1 MVGAGSFI
9 GQHLIRKL
17 IDNGD
22 HVTGLVRNRPQNPE
36 KWMKNVK
43 IVSGDITEK
52 RSLAGICKD
61 IEIVY
66 HLAAKV
72 HDFTSGDQTSE
83 EHFAVNVQGTRNLLD
98 ECANSGIRH
107 FVYFSSVK
115 AMAEESGNNLDETF
129 SPSPETP
136 YGKSKLEAEKVVED
150 YGLKYKFKTTS
161 LRLPL
166 VYGPGNKGNI
176 YRMIEAIDRGRF
188 VMIGRGANKR
198 SMVYIENAVDAA
210 ISVVNNCREDSSVY
224 IVTDGI
230 DYSLKE
236 LYDTISRGLGKS
248 PRSFFVPMGLARGL
262 AVMGGIAGSMI
273 GKQLPFNL
281 NILEKLT
288 GTYTFSS
295 LKIQREL
302 GFKPRYNLY
311 NTISDTINW
320 YKTVRHV

>member
-1 MVGAGSFI
+1 MVGARSFI

-17 IDNGD
+17 IANGD
-22 HVTGLVRNRPQNPE
+22 HVTGLVRNRPDKAE
-36 KWMKNVK
+36 KWMTDVK

-52 RSLAGICKD
+52 RSIAGICKD

-72 HDFTSGDQTSE
+72 HDFSNKGNTAD
-83 EHFAVNVQGTRNLLD
+83 EHFAVNVSGTKNILD
-98 ECANSGIRH
+98 ECIHFGIKH

-115 AMAEESGNNLDETF
+115 AMAEERGNNLDETF

-136 YGKSKLEAEKVVED
+136 YGQSKLEAEKIVED
-150 YGLKYKFKTTS
+150 YGGKYKFKTTS

-176 YRMIEAIDRGRF
+176 YRMIEAVDRGRF
-188 VMIGRGANKR
+188 VMIGRGANRR
-198 SMVYIENAVDAA
+198 SMVYVENVVDAA
-210 ISVVNNCREDSSVY
+210 ISVVNNSRADSSVY

-236 LYDTISRGLGKS
+236 LYDTISKGLGKR
-248 PRSFFVPMGLARGL
+248 PRSFFVPMGLARGF
-262 AVMGGIAGSMI
+262 AVIGDIAGSMI
-273 GKQLPFNL
+273 GKQVPFNL

-295 LKIQREL
+295 LKIQREI
-302 GFKPRYNLY
+302 GFTPRYNLY

-320 YKTVRHV
+320 YKT

>member
-1 MVGAGSFI
+1 MVGARSFI

-22 HVTGLVRNRPQNPE
+22 HVTGLFRKRPDKAE
-36 KWMKNVK
+36 KWMKDVK
-43 IVSGDITEK
+43 VASGDITEK
-52 RSLAGICKD
+52 SSIAGICKE

-72 HDFTSGDQTSE
+72 HDFSNKGNTAD
-83 EHFAVNVQGTRNLLD
+83 EHSAVNVSGIKNVLD
-98 ECANSGIRH
+98 ECINSGIKH

-115 AMAEESGNNLDETF
+115 AMAEERGNNLDETF

-136 YGKSKLEAEKVVED
+136 YGKSKLEAEKAVED
-150 YGLKYKFKTTS
+150 YGGKYKFKTTS

-188 VMIGRGANKR
+188 VMIGRGDNRR
-198 SMVYIENAVDAA
+198 SMVYVENVVDAA
-210 ISVVNNCREDSSVY
+210 ISVVNNSRADSSVY

-236 LYDTISRGLGKS
+236 LYETISKGLGKRT
-248 PRSFFVPMGLARGL
+248 RSFFIPMGLARGL
-262 AVMGGIAGSMI
+262 AVIGGIAGSII
-273 GKQLPFNL
+273 GKQVPFNS

-295 LKIQREL
+295 LKIQREP

-311 NTISDTINW
+311 NTINDTINW

>member
-1 MVGAGSFI
+1 MVGTRSFI

-17 IDNGD
+17 IDKGD
-22 HVTGLVRNRPQNPE
+22 HVTGLVRNRPDKAE
-36 KWMKNVK
+36 KWMKDVK
-43 IVSGDITEK
+43 VVSGDITEK
-52 RSLAGICKD
+52 RSLAGLCKD

-72 HDFTSGDQTSE
+72 HDFSNKSNTAD
-83 EHFAVNVQGTRNLLD
+83 EHFAVNVSGTKNILD
-98 ECANSGIRH
+98 ECIHFGIKH

-115 AMAEESGNNLDETF
+115 AMAEERGNNLDETF
-129 SPSPETP
+129 SPAPETL

-150 YGLKYKFKTTS
+150 YGGKYKFNTTS

-176 YRMIEAIDRGRF
+176 YRMIEAVDRGRF
-188 VMIGRGANKR
+188 VMIGRGANRR
-198 SMVYIENAVDAA
+198 SMVYVENAVDAA
-210 ISVVNNCREDSSVY
+210 ISVVNNSRADSSVY

-236 LYDTISRGLGKS
+236 LYDTISKGLGKM
-248 PRSFFVPMGLARGL
+248 PRSFSVPMGLARGF
-262 AVMGGIAGSMI
+262 AMIGSIAGNLI
-273 GKQLPFNL
+273 GKQVPFNL

-320 YKTVRHV
+320 YKRVRHA

>member
-1 MVGAGSFI
+1 VVGAGSFI

-22 HVTGLVRNRPQNPE
+22 HVTGLVRNRPENPG

-52 RSLAGICKD
+52 RSLEGICKD

-72 HDFTSGDQTSE
+72 HDFSNKGNTAD
-83 EHFAVNVQGTRNLLD
+83 EHFAVNVSGTKNILD
-98 ECANSGIRH
+98 ECIHFGIKH

-115 AMAEESGNNLDETF
+115 AMAEERGINLDETY
-129 SPSPETP
+129 SPSPETH

-150 YGLKYKFKTTS
+150 YGGKYKFKTTS

-176 YRMIEAIDRGRF
+176 YRMIEAVDRGRF
-188 VMIGRGANKR
+188 VMIGRGANRR
-198 SMVYIENAVDAA
+198 SMVYVENAVDAA
-210 ISVVNNCREDSSVY
+210 ISVVNNSRADSSVY

-236 LYDTISRGLGKS
+236 LYDTISKGLGKR
-248 PRSFFVPMGLARGL
+248 PRSFFIPMGLARGF
-262 AVMGGIAGSMI
+262 AVIGGIAGSII
-273 GKQLPFNL
+273 GKQVPFNL

-320 YKTVRHV
+320 YKRVRHV

>member
-1 MVGAGSFI
+1 MVGASSFI

-17 IDNGD
+17 IDKGD
-22 HVTGLVRNRPQNPE
+22 HVTGLVRNRPDKAE
-36 KWMKNVK
+36 KWMKDVK
-43 IVSGDITEK
+43 VVSGDITEK
-52 RSLAGICKD
+52 RSIAGLCKD

-72 HDFTSGDQTSE
+72 HDFSNKGNNAD
-83 EHFAVNVQGTRNLLD
+83 EHSAVNVSGTKNILD
-98 ECANSGIRH
+98 ECIHFGIKH

-115 AMAEESGNNLDETF
+115 AMAEERGNNLDETF
-129 SPSPETP
+129 SHSPETP
-136 YGKSKLEAEKVVED
+136 YGKSKLEAEKIVED
-150 YGLKYKFKTTS
+150 YGKKYKFRTTS

-176 YRMIEAIDRGRF
+176 YKMIEAVDRGRF
-188 VMIGRGANKR
+188 VMIGRGANRR
-198 SMVYIENAVDAA
+198 SMVYVENTVDAA
-210 ISVVNNCREDSSVY
+210 ISVLNNSVADSSVY

-236 LYDTISRGLGKS
+236 LYDTISKGLGKR
-248 PRSFFVPMGLARGL
+248 PRSFFIPMGLARGF
-262 AVMGGIAGSMI
+262 AVIGSIAGSII
-273 GKQLPFNL
+273 GKQVPFNL
-281 NILEKLT
+281 NILDKLT

-302 GFKPRYNLY
+302 DFKPRYNLY

-320 YKTVRHV
+320 YKTIRHV

>member
-1 MVGAGSFI
+1 MVGARSFI

-22 HVTGLVRNRPQNPE
+22 HVTGLFRKRPDKAE
-36 KWMKNVK
+36 KWMKDVK
-43 IVSGDITEK
+43 VASGDITEK
-52 RSLAGICKD
+52 SSIAGICKE

-72 HDFTSGDQTSE
+72 HDFSNKGNTAD
-83 EHFAVNVQGTRNLLD
+83 EHFAVNVSGTKNILD
-98 ECANSGIRH
+98 ECIHSGIKH

-115 AMAEESGNNLDETF
+115 AMAEERGNNLDETF

-136 YGKSKLEAEKVVED
+136 YGQSKLEAEKIVED
-150 YGLKYKFKTTS
+150 YGGKYKFKTTS

-176 YRMIEAIDRGRF
+176 YRMIEAVDRGRF
-188 VMIGRGANKR
+188 VMIGRGANRR
-198 SMVYIENAVDAA
+198 SMVYVENVVDTAM
-210 ISVVNNCREDSSVY
+210 SVVNNSRADSSVY

-236 LYDTISRGLGKS
+236 LYDMIAKGLGKR
-248 PRSFFVPMGLARGL
+248 PRSFFIPMGLARGF
-262 AVMGGIAGSMI
+262 AVMGSIAGRII
-273 GKQLPFNL
+273 GKQVPFNL

-302 GFKPRYNLY
+302 GFKPLYNLY

-320 YKTVRHV
+320 YKT